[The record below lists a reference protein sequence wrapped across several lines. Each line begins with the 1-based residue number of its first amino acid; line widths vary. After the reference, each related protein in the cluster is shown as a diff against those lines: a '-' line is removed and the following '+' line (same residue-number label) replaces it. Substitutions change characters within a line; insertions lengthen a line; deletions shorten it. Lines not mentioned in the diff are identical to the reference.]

1 MTVVILGPR
10 PPEVDALIE
19 RRRAL
24 GHDLYD
30 EIWDGTYVMSP
41 APTSG
46 HAWVQSQLGQ
56 VLSAVRGPDLFVVGP
71 FNLGDTDDYRVPDAG
86 ILRERPGALWLA
98 TAAIVV
104 EIVSPG
110 DRSMEKFDFYA
121 AHSVDEVCVI
131 DPHAR
136 SVRWFALRDERYD
149 VVDASAVIDSSAL
162 DTLEWPD

>member
-30 EIWDGTYVMSP
+30 EVWEGTYVMSP

-46 HAWVQSQLGQ
+46 HAWLQIQIGQL
-56 VLSAVRGPDLFVVGP
+56 LSDVRGPDLFAVGA
-71 FNLGDTDDYRVPDAG
+71 FNLGVGDDFRVPDAG
-86 ILRERPGALWLA
+86 VFRHRPGATWLS
-98 TAAIVV
+98 TAAVV
-104 EIVSPG
+104 IEIVSPG

-121 AHSVDEVCVI
+121 EHDVDEVCVI
-131 DPHAR
+131 DPDAR
-136 SVRWFALRDERYD
+136 TVRWFALRGDRYD
-149 VVDASAVIDSSAL
+149 EVDASAVIDSSAL
-162 DTLEWPD
+162 DALEWPD